1 MKSLNCSEN
10 VFFKIENFETEIPGV
25 NVIKLFSSSITVG
38 QIKIELLS
46 IVLSVKRTNCVG

>member
-10 VFFKIENFETEIPGV
+10 LFFEIENFETEIPGV
-25 NVIKLFSSSITVG
+25 NVIKLFPSSITVG

>member
-1 MKSLNCSEN
+1 MKSLNCPEN

-25 NVIKLFSSSITVG
+25 NVIKLFPSSITVG